1 MTNHDYA
8 ACQDQICV
16 RCEAYGDGYTA
27 GKEKAHL
34 EVRNTFTD
42 NHAPDCGCEPCI
54 TRRTL
59 ARGIAYDAALK
70 TAFTIV
76 DQPYRTEDWLDLCNE
91 IARSAVSE
99 GEPLERLKS
108 GEFGIAMIAASVAG
122 GRAATS
128 LVAQIDI
135 GAVVIEDWQARHDD

>member
-91 IARSAVSE
+91 IAA
-99 GEPLERLKS
+99 LERSTYKCADDDMTEVKVRMKKPNS
-108 GEFGIAMIAASVAG
+108 IPSDK
-122 GRAATS
+122 
-128 LVAQIDI
+128 AQ
-135 GAVVIEDWQARHDD
+135 AVLRQLARQR